1 MVDRSTGAG
10 AGQEPGLDELISRA
24 EDLFRR
30 VQQLKE
36 HLDVAGQK
44 RRLGELEPRLN
55 DPALWDDQKVAQEVT
70 QESSVLRGRIEAV
83 ESVERE
89 IQASREMLE
98 MIAAE
103 PDDELV
109 AEVAADLAGLE
120 QTLAQRELDVL
131 FNDPYADHAALVSF
145 SSGAGGVDAQD
156 WAEMLMQMYQRWAGR
171 RGMKVE
177 VVEVTPAEEAGIK
190 GATMVISGERAYGW
204 LKSERGIHRL
214 VRLSP
219 FDSAHRRHTSFA
231 RVEVVPELD
240 DTSEA
245 DSVID
250 EKDIRRDVFR
260 SSGAGG
266 QHVNKT
272 SSAVRLTHLPTG
284 IVVSVQNER
293 SQHQNEEVALK
304 ILRSKLVALAQ
315 EQHLAHIQDLRGDH
329 VKAEWGSQIRS
340 YVLQPY
346 TQVKDHRTG
355 FEVGNAQGVLEDGD
369 LDGLMEAHLRYEAT
383 EHAEA

>member
-1 MVDRSTGAG
+1 MID
-10 AGQEPGLDELISRA
+10 LI
-24 EDLFRR
+24 E
-30 VQQLKE
+30 
-36 HLDVAGQK
+36 
-44 RRLGELEPRLN
+44 
-55 DPALWDDQKVAQEVT
+55 
-70 QESSVLRGRIEAV
+70 
-83 ESVERE
+83 
-89 IQASREMLE
+89 
-98 MIAAE
+98 AE
-103 PDDELV
+103 PD
-109 AEVAADLAGLE
+109 ADLVDGVSADLE
-120 QTLAQRELDVL
+120 RLEKDLASRELDVL
-131 FNDPYADHAALVSF
+131 FSDPYAESAALVSL
-145 SSGAGGVDAQD
+145 SAGAGGVDAQD
-156 WAEMLMQMYQRWAGR
+156 WAEMLRQMYVKWAQR

-177 VVEVTPAEEAGIK
+177 IVEVTPGEEAGIK
-190 GATMVISGERAYGW
+190 GATIEITGERAYGW

-240 DTSEA
+240 EVTVA
-245 DSVID
+245 QVVID

-284 IVVSVQNER
+284 LVVSVQNER

-304 ILRSKLVALAQ
+304 ILRSKLAALAQ
-315 EQHLAHIQDLRGDH
+315 EQHLEHVQELKGEH

-355 FEVGNAQGVLEDGD
+355 YEVGNAAGVLEGD
-369 LDGLMEAHLRYEAT
+369 LDGLMEAHMRWEADGGVN
-383 EHAEA
+383 ADG

>member
-1 MVDRSTGAG
+1 MID
-10 AGQEPGLDELISRA
+10 LI
-24 EDLFRR
+24 E
-30 VQQLKE
+30 
-36 HLDVAGQK
+36 
-44 RRLGELEPRLN
+44 
-55 DPALWDDQKVAQEVT
+55 
-70 QESSVLRGRIEAV
+70 
-83 ESVERE
+83 
-89 IQASREMLE
+89 
-98 MIAAE
+98 AE
-103 PDDELV
+103 PDAELV
-109 AEVAADLAGLE
+109 AGVNSDIARLQLDLAR
-120 QTLAQRELDVL
+120 RELDVL
-131 FNDPYADHAALVSF
+131 FKDPYAESAALVSL

-156 WAEMLMQMYQRWAGR
+156 WAEMLQQMYLDWAQR

-177 VVEVTPAEEAGIK
+177 IVEVTPGEEAGIK
-190 GATMVISGERAYGW
+190 GATMVITGERAYGW

-240 DTSEA
+240 EVTEA
-245 DSVID
+245 QVVID

-284 IVVSVQNER
+284 LVVSVQNER

-315 EQHLAHIQDLRGDH
+315 EQHLEHVQELKGEHI
-329 VKAEWGSQIRS
+329 KAEWGSQIRS

-355 FEVGNAQGVLEDGD
+355 FEAGNAGAVLDGD
-369 LDGLMEAHLRYEAT
+369 LDGLMEAYLRWEASGGT
-383 EHAEA
+383 PPGRVEG

>member
-1 MVDRSTGAG
+1 
-10 AGQEPGLDELISRA
+10 
-24 EDLFRR
+24 
-30 VQQLKE
+30 
-36 HLDVAGQK
+36 
-44 RRLGELEPRLN
+44 
-55 DPALWDDQKVAQEVT
+55 
-70 QESSVLRGRIEAV
+70 
-83 ESVERE
+83 
-89 IQASREMLE
+89 
-98 MIAAE
+98 
-103 PDDELV
+103 
-109 AEVAADLAGLE
+109 
-120 QTLAQRELDVL
+120 
-131 FNDPYADHAALVSF
+131 LVSL

-156 WAEMLMQMYQRWAGR
+156 WAAMLQQMYLKWGQR

-177 VVEVTPAEEAGIK
+177 IVEVTPGEEAGIK
-190 GATMVISGERAYGW
+190 GATMVITGERAYGW

-240 DTSEA
+240 EVTEA
-245 DSVID
+245 QIVID
-250 EKDIRRDVFR
+250 DKDIRRDVFR

-284 IVVSVQNER
+284 LAVSVQNER
-293 SQHQNEEVALK
+293 SQHQNEDVAMK

-315 EQHLAHIQDLRGDH
+315 EQHLEHVQELKGEH
-329 VKAEWGSQIRS
+329 VKAEWGSQVRS

-355 FEVGNAQGVLEDGD
+355 FEVGNANGVLEDGD
-369 LDGLMEAHLRYEAT
+369 LDGLMEAFLRWEASGSS
-383 EHAEA
+383 A

>member
-1 MVDRSTGAG
+1 M
-10 AGQEPGLDELISRA
+10 
-24 EDLFRR
+24 
-30 VQQLKE
+30 
-36 HLDVAGQK
+36 
-44 RRLGELEPRLN
+44 
-55 DPALWDDQKVAQEVT
+55 WDDTLTAQRIT
-70 QESSVLRGRIEAV
+70 QEAAGLRNRVEAL
-83 ESVERE
+83 ETLERE
-89 IQASREMLE
+89 VAEARD
-98 MIAAE
+98 MIDLIEAE
-103 PDDELV
+103 PDEALLV
-109 AEVAADLAGLE
+109 GVAADLE
-120 QTLAQRELDVL
+120 RLAKDVDGRELDVL
-131 FNDPYADHAALVSF
+131 FRDPYAESAAVVSL

-156 WAEMLMQMYQRWAGR
+156 WAEMLQQMYLKWAQR

-177 VVEVTPAEEAGIK
+177 ILEVTSGEEAGIK

-240 DTSEA
+240 EVTEA
-245 DSVID
+245 QVVID

-284 IVVSVQNER
+284 LVVSVQNER
-293 SQHQNEEVALK
+293 SQHQNEDVALK

-315 EQHLAHIQDLRGDH
+315 EQHLEQVQELKGEH

-346 TQVKDHRTG
+346 TQVKDLRTG
-355 FEVGNAQGVLEDGD
+355 FEVGNANAVLDGD
-369 LDGLMEAHLRYEAT
+369 LDGLMEAHLRWEAGGGSGAAT
-383 EHAEA
+383 DSS

>member
-1 MVDRSTGAG
+1 MID
-10 AGQEPGLDELISRA
+10 LI
-24 EDLFRR
+24 E
-30 VQQLKE
+30 
-36 HLDVAGQK
+36 
-44 RRLGELEPRLN
+44 
-55 DPALWDDQKVAQEVT
+55 
-70 QESSVLRGRIEAV
+70 
-83 ESVERE
+83 
-89 IQASREMLE
+89 
-98 MIAAE
+98 AE
-103 PDDELV
+103 PDAELV
-109 AEVAADLAGLE
+109 SGVATDLDR
-120 QTLAQRELDVL
+120 LAVDVDRRELDML
-131 FNDPYADHAALVSF
+131 FSDPYAESAALVSL

-156 WAEMLMQMYQRWAGR
+156 WAEMLQQMYLHWAQR

-177 VVEVTPAEEAGIK
+177 IVEVTPGEEAGIK
-190 GATMVISGERAYGW
+190 GATMVITGERAYGW
-204 LKSERGIHRL
+204 LKCERGIHRL

-240 DTSEA
+240 EVTEA
-245 DSVID
+245 QVVID

-284 IVVSVQNER
+284 LVVSVQNER

-315 EQHLAHIQDLRGDH
+315 EQHLEHVQELKGEH

-355 FEVGNAQGVLEDGD
+355 FEVGNAAGVLDGD
-369 LDGLMEAHLRYEAT
+369 LDGLMEAYLRWDASGGEGAD
-383 EHAEA
+383 AG

>member
-1 MVDRSTGAG
+1 MTEA
-10 AGQEPGLDELISRA
+10 ATFNELRSRA
-24 EDLFRR
+24 DDLFRR

-36 HLDVAGQK
+36 HLDVPGLSS
-44 RRLGELEPRLN
+44 RLAELEPRLN
-55 DPALWDDQKVAQEVT
+55 DPGLWDNT
-70 QESSVLRGRIEAV
+70 QEAQRITQEAAGLRNRVEAL
-83 ESVERE
+83 
-89 IQASREMLE
+89 QALDREMGEVRE
-98 MIAAE
+98 MIDLVEAE
-103 PDDELV
+103 PDDDLM
-109 AEVAADLAGLE
+109 AGLAADLGRLGRDVEA
-120 QTLAQRELDVL
+120 RELDML
-131 FNDPYADHAALVSF
+131 FSDPYAESAALLSL

-156 WAEMLMQMYQRWAGR
+156 WAEMLQQMYMRWCQR

-177 VVEVTPAEEAGIK
+177 VVEVTPGEEAGIK

-240 DTSEA
+240 AVSEA
-245 DSVID
+245 HVVID

-284 IVVSVQNER
+284 LVVSVQNER

-315 EQHLAHIQDLRGDH
+315 EQHLEHVQELKGEH

-355 FEVGNAQGVLEDGD
+355 FEVGNANGVLEDGD
-369 LDGLMEAHLRYEAT
+369 LDGLMEAHLRWEAAGGAGT
-383 EHAEA
+383 D

>member
-1 MVDRSTGAG
+1 MKA
-10 AGQEPGLDELISRA
+10 
-24 EDLFRR
+24 
-30 VQQLKE
+30 QQ
-36 HLDVAGQK
+36 
-44 RRLGELEPRLN
+44 
-55 DPALWDDQKVAQEVT
+55 VT
-70 QESSVLRGRIEAV
+70 RESATLRTRV
-83 ESVERE
+83 ESLEALDRE
-89 IQASREMLE
+89 AADVREMLE
-98 MIAAE
+98 MVAAE
-103 PDDELV
+103 PDPALT
-109 AEVAADLAGLE
+109 ADLARELDRLE
-120 QTLAQRELDVL
+120 TDLGHRELDVL
-131 FNDPYADHAALVSF
+131 FSDPYAESAALVSL

-156 WAEMLMQMYQRWAGR
+156 WAEMLQQMYLKWAQG

-177 VVEVTPAEEAGIK
+177 TVEVTPGEEAGIK
-190 GATMVISGERAYGW
+190 GATMVVTGERAYGW

-240 DTSEA
+240 EVTEA
-245 DSVID
+245 QIVID
-250 EKDIRRDVFR
+250 DKDIRRDVFR

-284 IVVSVQNER
+284 LVVSVQNER

-315 EQHLAHIQDLRGDH
+315 EQHLEHVQELKGEH

-355 FEVGNAQGVLEDGD
+355 FEVGNAAGVLEDGD
-369 LDGLMEAHLRYEAT
+369 LDGLMEAYLRWEASGSPQ
-383 EHAEA
+383 

>member
-1 MVDRSTGAG
+1 MID
-10 AGQEPGLDELISRA
+10 LI
-24 EDLFRR
+24 E
-30 VQQLKE
+30 
-36 HLDVAGQK
+36 
-44 RRLGELEPRLN
+44 
-55 DPALWDDQKVAQEVT
+55 
-70 QESSVLRGRIEAV
+70 
-83 ESVERE
+83 
-89 IQASREMLE
+89 
-98 MIAAE
+98 AE
-103 PDDELV
+103 PDPELV
-109 AEVAADLAGLE
+109 AGVAVDLDR
-120 QTLAQRELDVL
+120 LARDVDRRELDML
-131 FNDPYADHAALVSF
+131 FSDPYAESAALVSL

-156 WAEMLMQMYQRWAGR
+156 WAEMLQQMYVRWAQR

-177 VVEVTPAEEAGIK
+177 VVEVTPGEEAGIK
-190 GATMVISGERAYGW
+190 GATLVVTGERAYGW

-240 DTSEA
+240 AVSE
-245 DSVID
+245 SQVVID

-284 IVVSVQNER
+284 LVVSVQNER

-315 EQHLAHIQDLRGDH
+315 EQHLEHVQELKGEH

-355 FEVGNAQGVLEDGD
+355 FEVGNAAGVLEDGD
-369 LDGLMEAHLRYEAT
+369 LDGLMEAHLRWEAST
-383 EHAEA
+383 PPE

>member
-1 MVDRSTGAG
+1 VPRTCSVASSSSRSTF
-10 AGQEPGLDELISRA
+10 
-24 EDLFRR
+24 DL
-30 VQQLKE
+30 
-36 HLDVAGQK
+36 AGQK
-44 RRLGELEPRLN
+44 ARLAELEPRLN
-55 DPALWDDQKVAQEVT
+55 DPGLWEDPPAAQKIT
-70 QESSVLRGRIEAV
+70 QEAAGLRNRVNALETIDREAG
-83 ESVERE
+83 EARD
-89 IQASREMLE
+89 MLE
-98 MIAAE
+98 LIEAE
-103 PDDELV
+103 PDDQLV
-109 AEVAADLAGLE
+109 AQVATDMDRLE
-120 QTLAQRELDVL
+120 KDIDRRELDVL
-131 FNDPYADHAALVSF
+131 FSDPYAESAALVSL

-156 WAEMLMQMYQRWAGR
+156 WAEMLMQMFQRWAQR
-171 RGMKVE
+171 RGFKVD
-177 VVEVTPAEEAGIK
+177 VVEVTPGEEAGIK

-240 DTSEA
+240 EVTEA
-245 DSVID
+245 QVAID

-284 IVVSVQNER
+284 LVVSVQNER
-293 SQHQNEEVALK
+293 SQHQNEEVAMK
-304 ILRSKLVALAQ
+304 ILRSKLMALAQ
-315 EQHLAHIQDLRGDH
+315 EQHLEHVQELRGEH
-329 VKAEWGSQIRS
+329 VKAEWGSQVRS

-355 FEVGNAQGVLEDGD
+355 FEVGNASGVLEDGD
-369 LDGLMEAHLRYEAT
+369 LDGLMEAYLRWDADGGDPGDSKGNG
-383 EHAEA
+383 

>member
-1 MVDRSTGAG
+1 MTEQKTA
-10 AGQEPGLDELISRA
+10 DELQEHA

-36 HLDVAGQK
+36 HLDLAAQK
-44 RRLGELEPRLN
+44 ARLEELEPELN
-55 DPALWDDQKVAQEVT
+55 NPALWDDPAKAQQVT
-70 QESSVLRGRIEAV
+70 RESATLRVRV
-83 ESVERE
+83 ESLEALDRAAADV
-89 IQASREMLE
+89 REMLE
-98 MIAAE
+98 MVAAE
-103 PDDELV
+103 PDPALTS
-109 AEVAADLAGLE
+109 DLAGELDRLE
-120 QTLAQRELDVL
+120 TDLGTRELDVL
-131 FNDPYADHAALVSF
+131 FSDPYAESAALVSL

-156 WAEMLMQMYQRWAGR
+156 WAEMLQQMYLKWAQR

-177 VVEVTPAEEAGIK
+177 IVEVTPGEEAGIK
-190 GATMVISGERAYGW
+190 GATMVITGERAYGW

-240 DTSEA
+240 EVTEA
-245 DSVID
+245 QIVID
-250 EKDIRRDVFR
+250 DKDIRRDVFR

-284 IVVSVQNER
+284 LAVSVQNER

-315 EQHLAHIQDLRGDH
+315 EQHLEHVQELKGEH

-355 FEVGNAQGVLEDGD
+355 FEVGNASGVLEDGD
-369 LDGLMEAHLRYEAT
+369 LDGLMEAYLRWEASGP
-383 EHAEA
+383 HP

>member
-1 MVDRSTGAG
+1 MID
-10 AGQEPGLDELISRA
+10 LI
-24 EDLFRR
+24 E
-30 VQQLKE
+30 
-36 HLDVAGQK
+36 
-44 RRLGELEPRLN
+44 
-55 DPALWDDQKVAQEVT
+55 
-70 QESSVLRGRIEAV
+70 
-83 ESVERE
+83 
-89 IQASREMLE
+89 
-98 MIAAE
+98 AE
-103 PDDELV
+103 PDPELV
-109 AEVAADLAGLE
+109 AGVAVDLDR
-120 QTLAQRELDVL
+120 LARDVERRELDML
-131 FNDPYADHAALVSF
+131 FSDPYAESAALVSL

-156 WAEMLMQMYQRWAGR
+156 WAEMLQQMYVRWAQR

-177 VVEVTPAEEAGIK
+177 VVEVTPGEEAGIK
-190 GATMVISGERAYGW
+190 GATLVITGERAYGW

-240 DTSEA
+240 AVSE
-245 DSVID
+245 SQVVID

-284 IVVSVQNER
+284 LVVSVQNER

-315 EQHLAHIQDLRGDH
+315 EQHLEHVQELKGEH

-355 FEVGNAQGVLEDGD
+355 FEVGNASGVLEDGD
-369 LDGLMEAHLRYEAT
+369 LDGLMEAHLRWEAST
-383 EHAEA
+383 PPE

>member
-1 MVDRSTGAG
+1 
-10 AGQEPGLDELISRA
+10 
-24 EDLFRR
+24 
-30 VQQLKE
+30 
-36 HLDVAGQK
+36 
-44 RRLGELEPRLN
+44 
-55 DPALWDDQKVAQEVT
+55 
-70 QESSVLRGRIEAV
+70 V
-83 ESVERE
+83 ESLEALDRE
-89 IQASREMLE
+89 AADVREMLE
-98 MIAAE
+98 MVAAE
-103 PDDELV
+103 PDPALT
-109 AEVAADLAGLE
+109 ADLAGELSRLE
-120 QTLAQRELDVL
+120 TDLGSRELDVL
-131 FNDPYADHAALVSF
+131 FSDPYAESAALVSL

-156 WAEMLMQMYQRWAGR
+156 WAEMLQQMYLRWAQR

-177 VVEVTPAEEAGIK
+177 IVEVTPGEEAGIK
-190 GATMVISGERAYGW
+190 GATMVVSGERAYGW

-240 DTSEA
+240 EVTEA
-245 DSVID
+245 QIVID
-250 EKDIRRDVFR
+250 DKDIRRDVFR

-284 IVVSVQNER
+284 LVVSVQNER

-315 EQHLAHIQDLRGDH
+315 EQHLEHVQELKGEH

-355 FEVGNAQGVLEDGD
+355 FEVGNAAGVLEDGE
-369 LDGLMEAHLRYEAT
+369 LDGLMEAYLRWEASGSS
-383 EHAEA
+383 A

>member
-1 MVDRSTGAG
+1 MTEQKSA
-10 AGQEPGLDELISRA
+10 DELQAHA

-36 HLDVAGQK
+36 HLDLAAQK
-44 RRLGELEPRLN
+44 ARLEELEPELTN
-55 DPALWDDQKVAQEVT
+55 PALWEDPARAQQVT
-70 QESSVLRGRIEAV
+70 REAATLRTRV
-83 ESVERE
+83 ESLETLDRE
-89 IQASREMLE
+89 AAEVGEMLE
-98 MIAAE
+98 LVAVE
-103 PDDELV
+103 PDPELTS
-109 AEVAADLAGLE
+109 DLASELDRLE
-120 QTLAQRELDVL
+120 KDLGTRELDVL
-131 FNDPYADHAALVSF
+131 FSDPYAESAALVSL

-156 WAEMLMQMYQRWAGR
+156 WAEMLQQMYLRWAQK

-177 VVEVTPAEEAGIK
+177 IVEVTPGEEAGIK
-190 GATMVISGERAYGW
+190 GATMVVTGERAYGW

-240 DTSEA
+240 DVTEA
-245 DSVID
+245 QIVID
-250 EKDIRRDVFR
+250 DKDIRRDVFR

-272 SSAVRLTHLPTG
+272 SSAVRLTHLPTDL
-284 IVVSVQNER
+284 VVSVQNER

-315 EQHLAHIQDLRGDH
+315 EQHLEHVQELKGEH

-355 FEVGNAQGVLEDGD
+355 FEVGNASGVLEDGD
-369 LDGLMEAHLRYEAT
+369 LDGLMEAHLRWEASG
-383 EHAEA
+383 AQD